1 MGKGQMMELNNVT
14 SLKGCNWNKSFRG
27 KGIAK
32 QVLREE
38 MSRLKKDLRVR
49 LMGR

>member
-1 MGKGQMMELNNVT
+1 MMELNNVT

-27 KGIAK
+27 KGITK